1 MQMRIFDE
9 GHSLYQIAPNQT
21 TAPKGA
27 IRSCAISS
35 LILQAELVF
44 NGWGKCGYM
53 LNEGADLK
61 LLNVSDSIEATV
73 ISGPPNNTKCTPKM
87 MRTKECATK
96 FVRTTYRNSQ
106 TVLRSCLAKVKGVS
120 ETCAAYKKCG
130 PRIYQ
135 TPAPG
140 SSADTGMDFSLTD
153 APAPAPASS
162 SPQSPP
168 PGVCNTPSVGYF
180 REEQV
185 QRMCGICD
193 MFEAIMPPKFQSP
206 SAKFANSLYE
216 VEPSAPAPAR
226 RSRGTETWM
235 WVLLVVLVILGAA
248 ALFAVCVQTTS
259 KETAQ
264 RVV

>member
-1 MQMRIFDE
+1 MRIFDE

-53 LNEGADLK
+53 LDEGADLK
-61 LLNVSDSIEATV
+61 LVNVSDSIETTV

-96 FVRTTYRNSQ
+96 FVRTTYRNSP

-140 SSADTGMDFSLTD
+140 SSADKGMDVSLTD
-153 APAPAPASS
+153 APAPAPGSS

-193 MFEAIMPPKFQSP
+193 MFE
-206 SAKFANSLYE
+206 
-216 VEPSAPAPAR
+216 
-226 RSRGTETWM
+226 
-235 WVLLVVLVILGAA
+235 
-248 ALFAVCVQTTS
+248 
-259 KETAQ
+259 
-264 RVV
+264 